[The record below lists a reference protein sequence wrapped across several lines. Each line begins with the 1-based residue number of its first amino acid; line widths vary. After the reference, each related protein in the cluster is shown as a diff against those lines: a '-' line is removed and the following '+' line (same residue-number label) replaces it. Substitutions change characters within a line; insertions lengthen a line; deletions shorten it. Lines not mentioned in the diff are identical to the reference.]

1 MTTYFGLVHKSRSGF
16 DITVPDLPG
25 CTASADTIDA
35 ARRAG
40 AEAMRL
46 WAETVV
52 SSGRAV
58 PEPRD
63 LDDIAKDPDVAYE
76 IKQGALPVA
85 LPLLLD
91 AGRTQRVQISLDA
104 GLVAAI
110 DDAAKARGLTRSG
123 FLASAA
129 RDKIAG

>member
-1 MTTYFGLVHKSRSGF
+1 MTTYIGLLHKGRGGFG
-16 DITVPDLPG
+16 ITVPDLPG
-25 CTASADTIDA
+25 CTASADTIDG

-46 WAETVV
+46 WAETIV
-52 SSGRAV
+52 SSGEDV
-58 PEPRD
+58 PAPRD
-63 LDDIAKDPDVAYE
+63 MDAITEDPDVAFE
-76 IKQGALPVA
+76 INEGAVPVA

-91 AGRTQRVQISLDA
+91 AGRARRVQISLNA

-129 RDKIAG
+129 RDKIAS